1 MLKITLFS
9 RDRRDAPIRRM
20 TSMTMNRTEGRFAT
34 GNRRAV
40 IIGGSMSGLF
50 SAAFLRQIG
59 WDVDV
64 YERSKVEL
72 VGRGAG
78 ITGHPELFSALEAS
92 GAGTERLGIEVPK
105 RIAIDRDG
113 RITDERPLRQILTSW
128 DRLQRLLRATIDPAR
143 YHLGWNFERVDQ
155 DEHGVRVHFSGGRTE
170 HADILI
176 GGDGVRSSVR
186 AQLAPDV
193 QPIYAGYYIW
203 RGAPNE
209 SDLDAETLRT
219 IYPLFTFYLPKQ
231 QQVITYPIAGFDDD
245 LTPGKRRFNFI
256 WYRVADA
263 ARLREINVDANGV
276 QHEYSVPPPLIRKD
290 LIAEMRRDA
299 QGILPPPL
307 LDALS
312 KITQPFITPIY
323 DFTSPAIAFGR
334 VAMVGD
340 AAANAR
346 PHMGFGMAKAATDAQ
361 ALAKHLDAHDD
372 IDSALAAYNAER
384 QPIGNTIVLHGRKL
398 GCHLGV
404 NLKTAEDRRMHKL
417 LQSDGAML
425 DWIAVPHFLDAY
437 R

>member
-1 MLKITLFS
+1 
-9 RDRRDAPIRRM
+9 
-20 TSMTMNRTEGRFAT
+20 
-34 GNRRAV
+34 
-40 IIGGSMSGLF
+40 MSGLF

-59 WDVDV
+59 WEVDV

-78 ITGHPELFSALEAS
+78 ITGHPELFDALEAS
-92 GAGTERLGIEVPK
+92 GAGTERLGIEVAK
-105 RIAIDRDG
+105 RVVIDGEG

-128 DRLQRLLRATIDPAR
+128 DRLQRLLRATIDPAH
-143 YHLGWNFERVDQ
+143 YHLGWEFERVEQ
-155 DEHGVRVHFSGGRTE
+155 DGRGVRVCFSEGRTE
-170 HADILI
+170 KADLLI
-176 GGDGVRSSVR
+176 GCDGVRSSVR
-186 AQLAPDV
+186 GQLAPQV

-209 SDLDAETLRT
+209 ADLDAETRRT

-263 ARLREINVDANGV
+263 SRLREMNVDANET
-276 QHEYSVPPPLIRKD
+276 QHKYSVPPPLIRKD
-290 LIAEMRRDA
+290 LIAQMYEDA
-299 QGILPPPL
+299 GEILPPPL
-307 LDALS
+307 LDAVT
-312 KITQPFITPIY
+312 KIKQPFITPIY
-323 DFTSPAIAFGR
+323 DFTATSIVFGR
-334 VAMVGD
+334 VAIVGD

-346 PHMGFGMAKAATDAQ
+346 PHMGFGMAKAASDAQ
-361 ALAKHLDAHDD
+361 TLAKHLDARDD
-372 IDSALAAYNAER
+372 IDAALKAYNDER
-384 QPIGNTIVLHGRKL
+384 QPIGDAIVLHGRKL

-404 NLKTAEDRRMHKL
+404 NLKTEEDRRMHEL

-437 R
+437 K

>member
-1 MLKITLFS
+1 
-9 RDRRDAPIRRM
+9 
-20 TSMTMNRTEGRFAT
+20 
-34 GNRRAV
+34 
-40 IIGGSMSGLF
+40 MSGLF
-50 SAAFLRQIG
+50 TAAFLRQAG

-78 ITGHPELFSALEAS
+78 ITGHPELYDALEAC

-105 RIAIDRDG
+105 RIAIDREG
-113 RITDERPLRQILTSW
+113 RVTEERPLRQILTSW

-155 DEHGVRVHFSGGRTE
+155 NERGVRVQFSGGRVE
-170 HADILI
+170 HADILV
-176 GGDGVRSSVR
+176 GGDGIRSSVR
-186 AQLAPDV
+186 GQMAPDV

-209 SDLDAETLRT
+209 ADLSPRALRE
-219 IYPLFTFYLPKQ
+219 IYPYFTFYLPPRQ
-231 QQVITYPIAGFDDD
+231 EVITYPIAGFDDD

-263 ARLREINVDANGV
+263 ARLREMNVDENGV
-276 QHEYSVPPPLIRKD
+276 QHEHSVPPPLIRKD
-290 LIAEMRRDA
+290 LIADMHNDA
-299 QGILPPPL
+299 RELLPQSL
-307 LDALS
+307 LDALLAI
-312 KITQPFITPIY
+312 KQPFITPIY
-323 DFTSPAIAFGR
+323 DFTAPQIVYGR

-346 PHMGFGMAKAATDAQ
+346 PHMGFGMAKAATDGQ
-361 ALAKHLDAHDD
+361 ALAKHLAAHDD
-372 IDSALAAYNAER
+372 IDDALKAYNAER

-398 GCHLGV
+398 GTHMGV
-404 NLKTAEDRRMHKL
+404 NLKTEDDRRMHDL

-425 DWIAVPHFLDAY
+425 DWIAVPNFLDAY
-437 R
+437 KVMS

>member
-1 MLKITLFS
+1 M
-9 RDRRDAPIRRM
+9 M
-20 TSMTMNRTEGRFAT
+20 TSRTESAFLKRK
-34 GNRRAV
+34 RRAV

-78 ITGHPELFSALEAS
+78 ITGHPELFDALHAS

-105 RIAIDRDG
+105 RIAIDREG
-113 RITDERPLRQILTSW
+113 RITNERPLRQILTSW

-143 YHLGWNFERVDQ
+143 YHLGWEFERVEQ
-155 DEHGVRVHFSGGRTE
+155 DGRGVRVYFSEGRTE
-170 HADILI
+170 HADLLI

-186 AQLAPDV
+186 AQLAPHV

-263 ARLREINVDANGV
+263 SRLREMNVDAKGV

-290 LIAEMRRDA
+290 LIAQMHEDA
-299 QGILPPPL
+299 REILPPPL
-307 LDALS
+307 LDAVL
-312 KITQPFITPIY
+312 KIKEPFITPIY
-323 DFTSPAIAFGR
+323 DFTAPSIVFGR

-361 ALAKHLDAHDD
+361 VLAKHLDAHDN
-372 IDSALAAYNAER
+372 IDAALKAYNDER

-404 NLKTAEDRRMHKL
+404 NLKTEEDRRMHKL

-437 R
+437 K

>member
-1 MLKITLFS
+1 
-9 RDRRDAPIRRM
+9 
-20 TSMTMNRTEGRFAT
+20 
-34 GNRRAV
+34 
-40 IIGGSMSGLF
+40 MSGLF

-78 ITGHPELFSALEAS
+78 ITGHPELFEALEAS
-92 GAGTERLGIEVPK
+92 GAGTERLGVEVPK

-113 RITDERPLRQILTSW
+113 RVTEERPLRQILTSW
-128 DRLQRLLRATIDPAR
+128 DRLQRLLRDTIDPAN
-143 YHLGWNFERVDQ
+143 YHLGRNFERVDQ
-155 DEHGVRVHFSGGRTE
+155 DERGVRVKFSDGGIE

-176 GGDGVRSSVR
+176 GGDGIRSSVR
-186 AQLAPDV
+186 GQMAPEV

-209 SDLDAETLRT
+209 ADLAPRTLRES
-219 IYPLFTFYLPKQ
+219 YPYFTFFLPPRQ
-231 QQVITYPIAGFDDD
+231 EVITYPIAGFDDD
-245 LTPGKRRFNFI
+245 LRPGKRRFNFI

-263 ARLREINVDANGV
+263 ARLREMNVDENGV
-276 QHEYSVPPPLIRKD
+276 QHEYTVPPPLIRKN
-290 LIAEMRRDA
+290 LIAEMHKDARDT
-299 QGILPPPL
+299 LPETL
-307 LDALS
+307 LDALMAI
-312 KITQPFITPIY
+312 KQPFITPIY
-323 DFTSPAIAFGR
+323 DFTAEAIVFGR

-372 IDSALAAYNAER
+372 VDTALKAYNAER
-384 QPIGNTIVLHGRKL
+384 QPIGNTIVMHARKL
-398 GCHLGV
+398 GTHMGV
-404 NLKTAEDRRMHKL
+404 NLKTDEDRRMHEL

-425 DWIAVPHFLDAY
+425 DWIAVPNFLDAY
-437 R
+437 K

>member
-1 MLKITLFS
+1 
-9 RDRRDAPIRRM
+9 
-20 TSMTMNRTEGRFAT
+20 
-34 GNRRAV
+34 
-40 IIGGSMSGLF
+40 
-50 SAAFLRQIG
+50 LRQIG
-59 WDVDV
+59 WEVDV
-64 YERSKVEL
+64 YERSRVEL

-78 ITGHPELFSALEAS
+78 ITGHPELFEALAAS
-92 GAGTERLGIEVPK
+92 GAGTEQLGIEVPK
-105 RIAIDRDG
+105 RIAIDREG
-113 RITDERPLRQILTSW
+113 RITEERPLRQILTSW
-128 DRLQRLLRATIDPAR
+128 DRLQRLLRATIDPAH
-143 YHLGWNFERVDQ
+143 YHLGCNFERVDQ
-155 DEHGVRVHFSGGRTE
+155 DGRGVRVHFSGGRIE
-170 HADILI
+170 NADILI

-209 SDLDAETLRT
+209 SDLDTETLRT

-263 ARLREINVDANGV
+263 ARLREMNVDINGV

-290 LIAEMRRDA
+290 LIAEMHRDA
-299 QGILPPPL
+299 HDILPTPL

-312 KITQPFITPIY
+312 KIKQPFITPIY
-323 DFTSPAIAFGR
+323 DFTSPSIVFGR

-361 ALAKHLDAHDD
+361 ALAKHLDANDD
-372 IDSALAAYNAER
+372 IDSALQAYNAER

-404 NLKTAEDRRMHKL
+404 NLATEEDRRMHKL

-425 DWIAVPHFLDAY
+425 DWIAVPNFLDAY